1 MLMRLTQ
8 EWTPTLEGAFGEV
21 GKVAREAELFVK
33 EAVES
38 WGWEVMDNESDY
50 SDQVAGRDLLI
61 KKPSWQN
68 FYSIDVKNNM
78 NQFGS
83 FFVDTNENGWLF
95 GRKKS
100 SDRIWH
106 VNKETG
112 WMAWYG
118 RNEMKQYVINNS
130 LTNTNLFQVNPS
142 MKLPFISRSRYEK
155 NG

>member
-1 MLMRLTQ
+1 MRLTP

-50 SDQVAGRDLLI
+50 ADQVAGRDLLI
-61 KKPSWQN
+61 RKPSWAN

-83 FFVDTNENGWLF
+83 FFVDTNETGWLF
-95 GRKKS
+95 GGKKS

-106 VNKETG
+106 VNQQTG

-130 LTNTNLFQVNPS
+130 LTNTNLFQVNPL

-155 NG
+155 NV